1 MDPPSTYQPY
11 TFPEIGT
18 GANTVARDD
27 IGNHPDGSSPAGHD
41 LASMASEAYEKGYVQ
56 GQKHSLPQEQEKL
69 RPVREM
75 LDNAAAMING
85 HHVAIIRN
93 APENAVDLAMALAR
107 KIVRRVME
115 KNGDGRRD
123 ALRHLVTLAVSH
135 DSAKI
140 RLHPDDEQSIKT
152 ALLEVLPDPESTN
165 SFELILDKGIQ
176 PGGCLV
182 ETDFGTVDA
191 RIDQQLD
198 SIEAELRQVV
208 SSLTGGLESTGAF
221 PDFFEQFHQK
231 IEVLDPIL
239 SCGHVT
245 QVVGLVV
252 EANGPVT
259 QLGCV
264 CDLYGKENEAPVKAE
279 VLGFRDQT
287 VLLMPLEE
295 IRSIGPGSRV
305 VARQKNA
312 AVPVGENLLGRVIDG
327 LGEPMD
333 GLGPVRAKE
342 EYPIY
347 ANPINPLLRQRIRKP
362 LDIGVRAINGLL
374 TIGCG
379 QRMGIFA
386 GSGLG
391 KSTLMG
397 IIARKSQADVNVIA
411 LIGERGR
418 ELNEFIDKELGEEG
432 LKKSVVVV
440 ATSDHL
446 PLVRVRGAFVATA
459 IAEFFRD
466 RGLQVNLMMDSLT
479 RFAMAQR
486 EIGLALGEPP
496 TTKGYTPSVFT
507 LMPKLLER
515 AGTSDHDGAITGLYT
530 VLVEG
535 DDMNEPIADAA
546 RSILDGH
553 IVLTRE
559 LADQNHYP
567 AIDVLKSVSRVMVDI
582 TGLQHK
588 HAASRLKELMA
599 TYRKAEDLINIGAY
613 VHGSNPKID
622 KAIEQIE
629 MINQYLRQD
638 MDENVQFEES
648 LAQLNNIMEIGTAS
662 TP

>member
-1 MDPPSTYQPY
+1 MMARQTPY
-11 TFPEIGT
+11 KPYAFPNIGAAVQ
-18 GANTVARDD
+18 GGKPQGDLS
-27 IGNHPDGSSPAGHD
+27 DGQD
-41 LASMASEAYEKGYVQ
+41 LASLESRAFEDGYAKGQ
-56 GQKHSLPQEQEKL
+56 DQSLQEERKKL
-69 RPVREM
+69 KPVGEM
-75 LDNAAAMING
+75 LASASVAIDEHQAAMIQ
-85 HHVAIIRN
+85 N
-93 APENAVDLAMALAR
+93 APANAIDLAMALAR
-107 KIVRRVME
+107 NIVRKEMG
-115 KNGDGRRD
+115 KGTDGRID
-123 ALRHLVTLAVSH
+123 ALRRIVAMAVAH

-140 RLHPDDEQSIKT
+140 RLHPEDEQTVTSI
-152 ALLEVLPDPESTN
+152 LLEALPDAGVADN
-165 SFELILDKGIQ
+165 FELLLDKGIQ

-182 ETDFGTVDA
+182 ETEVGTIDA
-191 RIDQQLD
+191 RIDKQLD
-198 SIEAELRQVV
+198 AIEAELRQTAA
-208 SSLTGGLESTGAF
+208 SLAGRMATGDASV
-221 PDFFEQFHQK
+221 DIFEQFRQR
-231 IEVLDPIL
+231 VAASDPIQ

-259 QLGCV
+259 QMGCV
-264 CDLYGKENEAPVKAE
+264 CDIYGKENEAPVKAE

-312 AVPVGENLLGRVIDG
+312 AIAVGNTLLGRIIDG
-327 LGEPMD
+327 LGAPMD
-333 GLGPVRAKE
+333 GLGPIQADE
-342 EYPIY
+342 TYPIY
-347 ANPINPLLRQRIRKP
+347 AKPINPLLRQRIRTP

-386 GSGLG
+386 GSGVG

-418 ELNEFIDKELGEEG
+418 ELNEFIEKELGEEG

-466 RGLQVNLMMDSLT
+466 QGLQVNLMMDSLT

-507 LMPKLLER
+507 LLPKLLER

-567 AIDVLKSVSRVMVDI
+567 AIDILKSVSRVMTDI
-582 TGLQHK
+582 TALQHK
-588 HAASRLKELMA
+588 HDANRLKELLA
-599 TYRKAEDLINIGAY
+599 TYRKAEDLVNIGAY
-613 VHGSNPKID
+613 VQGSNPKID
-622 KAIEQIE
+622 QAIERIDS
-629 MINQYLRQD
+629 INQYLRQD
-638 MDENVQFEES
+638 IQENVQLEAS
-648 LAQLNNIMEIGTAS
+648 LDQLNAIMDF
-662 TP
+662 

>member
-1 MDPPSTYQPY
+1 MKRQATYKPY
-11 TFPEIGT
+11 TFPDINGGKHT
-18 GANTVARDD
+18 VQVAAVVNTSGGD
-27 IGNHPDGSSPAGHD
+27 PQAGED
-41 LASMASEAYEKGYVQ
+41 VASMESRAYEDGYAE
-56 GQKHSLPQEQEKL
+56 GQKRSLQHEQEKL
-69 RPVREM
+69 KPVREM
-75 LDNAAAMING
+75 LDSAAAMIEE
-85 HHVAIIRN
+85 HHAAVVRNMPGYAI
-93 APENAVDLAMALAR
+93 DLAMDMAR
-107 KIVRRVME
+107 DIVRRE
-115 KNGDGRRD
+115 LANGKEGRSD
-123 ALRHLVTLAVSH
+123 ALRRIVTMAVTY

-140 RLHPDDEQSIKT
+140 RLHPEDEQAVKA
-152 ALLEVLPDPESTN
+152 ALVEALPDAGASEKI
-165 SFELILDKGIQ
+165 ELVLDKAIQ

-182 ETDFGTVDA
+182 ETDFGVVDA

-198 SIEAELRQVV
+198 AIEAELRQAVGSLGGQTGTET
-208 SSLTGGLESTGAF
+208 SS
-221 PDFFEQFHQK
+221 PDMFQQFQNR
-231 IEVLDPIL
+231 VDALDPIQ

-264 CDLYGKENEAPVKAE
+264 CDIYGKENEAPVKAE

-312 AVPVGENLLGRVIDG
+312 AVTVGHTLLGRVIDG
-327 LGEPMD
+327 LGAPMD
-333 GLGPVRAKE
+333 GLGAIQSE
-342 EYPIY
+342 DLYPIY
-347 ANPINPLLRQRIRKP
+347 ANPINPLLRQRIRNP

-374 TIGCG
+374 TVGCG

-386 GSGLG
+386 GSGVG

-418 ELNEFIDKELGEEG
+418 ELNEFIEKELGEEG

-466 RGLQVNLMMDSLT
+466 QGMQVNLMMDSLT

-507 LMPKLLER
+507 LLPKLLER

-546 RSILDGH
+546 RSVLDGH

-567 AIDVLKSVSRVMVDI
+567 AIDILKSVSRVMVDI

-588 HAASRLKELMA
+588 HNANRLKELLA
-599 TYRKAEDLINIGAY
+599 TYRKAEDLVNIGAY

-622 KAIEQIE
+622 QAIERIE
-629 MINQYLRQD
+629 AIHQYLRQD
-638 MDENVQFEES
+638 IHENVQFEES
-648 LAQLNNIMEIGTAS
+648 LNQLNTIMDFANTGTQ
-662 TP
+662 